1 MPGNECRALML
12 RRDEG
17 NLVAA
22 VETVPVKELPPSGE
36 VLVRVEYSG
45 LNYKD
50 AMAIGDRGI
59 IRNFPAVPGID
70 FAGVVEESG
79 SPAWKPGDRV
89 IATGWGLGERYWGG
103 LAGYA
108 RAKAEWLTRLPEGMS
123 ALTAMSLGTAG
134 FTAMLCAQAL
144 ARAGCEPGSGE
155 VLVTGASGGVGSVA
169 VAVLAK
175 RGYRV
180 VAMSGKPEAAERL
193 TALGASRVVGRGE
206 YATPSKPG
214 RFVLEPEAFAG
225 AVDTVGGAT
234 LASVIARTAYGGAV
248 AACGLAGGAEL
259 DTHVFPFIVRG
270 VSLLGIDSVRHPAAL
285 RPAVW
290 ERLAVELDPALIGSF
305 TRIIA
310 LEEAPAEAARI
321 LSGGGDGRAVV
332 KLGG

>member
-1 MPGNECRALML
+1 MLKNDCRALVL
-12 RRDEG
+12 RRAG
-17 NLVAA
+17 GSLSAG
-22 VETVPVKELPPSGE
+22 VETLPVEQLPPSGE
-36 VLVRVEYSG
+36 VLVKVEYSS

-50 AMAIGDRGI
+50 AMAMGDRGI

-70 FAGVVEESG
+70 FAGVVEESD

-103 LAGYA
+103 LAGFA

-123 ALTAMSLGTAG
+123 ALTAMSYGTAG

-169 VAVLAK
+169 LAILAR

-193 TALGASRVVGRGE
+193 TALGAARVVGRME
-206 YATPSKPG
+206 YAAPSKPG
-214 RFVLEPEAFAG
+214 RFVLEPEAFSG
-225 AVDTVGGAT
+225 AVDTVGGLT

-270 VSLLGIDSVRHPAAL
+270 VSLLGVDSVRYPAAL
-285 RPAVW
+285 RPAAW
-290 ERLAVELDPALIGSF
+290 EGLASELDPALIAGF
-305 TRIIA
+305 TRIIS

-321 LSGGGDGRAVV
+321 LAGGGYGRVAVR
-332 KLGG
+332 LAD